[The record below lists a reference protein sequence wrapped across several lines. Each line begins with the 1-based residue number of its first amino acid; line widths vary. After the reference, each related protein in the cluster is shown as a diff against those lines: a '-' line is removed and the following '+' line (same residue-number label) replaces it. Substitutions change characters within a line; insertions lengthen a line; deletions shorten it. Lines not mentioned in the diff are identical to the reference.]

1 MPKLR
6 VIVESPYAGNI
17 WENEEYA
24 RACMADC
31 FRRGEVPYASHLLY
45 TQPGVLDDT
54 NPIERRIG
62 MEGGFIWAEA
72 GDRRVVYVDLGV
84 SSGMKEGI
92 KHAESIGQPVE
103 FRMLPAWTNKGKRE
117 VIPEVAPEKT
127 PAGTTAALEDLRARI
142 ANAAAKSV
150 PTTIHLDVK
159 IGETVQVEEVPP
171 VDPVGMD
178 MIPAV
183 EPVPFVMGMDLAAPG
198 SKDETV
204 YIETLPPPAVEKRT
218 NPCGEVDF
226 DLPPDEVA
234 F

>member
-6 VIVESPYAGNI
+6 VVVESPYAGNV

-45 TQPGVLDDT
+45 TQPGVLNDLD
-54 NPIERRIG
+54 PAERRLG

-92 KHAESIGQPVE
+92 KHAESIGQPIE
-103 FRMLPAWTNKGKRE
+103 FRTLPEWTNKGKRE
-117 VIPEVAPEKT
+117 IIPEPAPEYETVLVKCEK
-127 PAGTTAALEDLRARI
+127 PLEKI
-142 ANAAAKSV
+142 E
-150 PTTIHLDVK
+150 IDVK

-183 EPVPFVMGMDLAAPG
+183 DPAPFVMGMDLAVPG

-204 YIETLPPPAVEKRT
+204 YIETLPPPAVEAKPGACCPR
-218 NPCGEVDF
+218 DF
-226 DLPPDEVA
+226 DGDGNCDRHPDSVA